1 MHDKFSDEIKYRGY
15 KAILEEHNNSVEAV
29 IDYAN
34 LKGYFSKKSK
44 FAYLKREL
52 IRVKNQEVSKTDY
65 YKENMYLL
73 QEIRKKINQT

>member
-1 MHDKFSDEIKYRGY
+1 MCEKFSDDIKDRGY
-15 KAILEEHNNSVEAV
+15 KDILEEHNNCVEAV
-29 IDYAN
+29 LSYAIA
-34 LKGYFSKKSK
+34 KCYYSPKSK
-44 FAYLKREL
+44 LAYLKREL